1 MSSNTNPLN
10 EGIRA
15 GPQHHL
21 HSDNEPLPGSKGG
34 ATTID
39 YTPETID
46 ETRLPPSEE
55 GNTQDLTYHTHHHR
69 HRGTKA
75 LYLAVTCTDRTTLL
89 RQFKSAAAKRR
100 WHEARYD

>member
-1 MSSNTNPLN
+1 MSSNTNPLS
-10 EGIRA
+10 EEIRA

-34 ATTID
+34 ATTVD

-55 GNTQDLTYHTHHHR
+55 GTTQDLTYHHR
-69 HRGTKA
+69 HRGTKDI
-75 LYLAVTCTDRTTLL
+75 YLAVTCADCTTLL
-89 RQFKSAAAKRR
+89 RQFKYAAAKRG
-100 WHEARYD
+100 